1 MAQRRWKNLAEYL
14 LFLPV
19 AFVVRLLPRRIA
31 LALGALLGRLSQIVL
46 AKRARTAEEN
56 LRQAFPEMS
65 ETERAQT
72 VAAVFR
78 HLGKSGIEMLLLDT
92 FRDRRDMER
101 YFRFHGLENLKEA
114 QALDRGVF
122 ILTGHL
128 GFWEVGTFF
137 LPLLGCPTD
146 FVAKRMKNPYID
158 RYFTRQREA
167 GGGHVLEARH
177 GARRIMR
184 SLSEKRG
191 VAILLDQHVNPTRA
205 VPTDFFGRTAHT
217 TPVIT
222 QIAMK
227 QGTPIVPSFSYRAED
242 NRYDIYF
249 EPMLLFE
256 ASDDPT
262 AVTTNTQRL
271 TASIEAAVRRDITQW
286 FWVHR
291 RWRD

>member
-1 MAQRRWKNLAEYL
+1 MAERRWKNLVEYA

-19 AFVVRLLPRRIA
+19 AFVVRLLPRQAA
-31 LALGALLGRLSQIVL
+31 LALGAFLGRLSQL
-46 AKRARTAEEN
+46 LLRKRARTADDN
-56 LRQAFPEMS
+56 LRRAFPQM
-65 ETERAQT
+65 TEAGRGRT

-92 FRDRRDMER
+92 FRDRSDMER
-101 YFRFHGLENLKEA
+101 YFRFHGLENLKAA

-167 GGGHVLEARH
+167 GGGRVLDARH

-184 SLSEKRG
+184 SLGEKRG
-191 VAILLDQHVNPTRA
+191 VAILLDQHTTPSRA
-205 VPTDFFGRTAHT
+205 VPNDFFGRPAFT
-217 TPVIT
+217 TPIIA

-227 QGTPIVPSFSYRAED
+227 QGIPIVPSFSYRADD

-256 ASDDPT
+256 ESDDPT
-262 AVTTNTQRL
+262 AVAANTQRL
-271 TASIEAAVRRDITQW
+271 TESIETAVRRDITQW